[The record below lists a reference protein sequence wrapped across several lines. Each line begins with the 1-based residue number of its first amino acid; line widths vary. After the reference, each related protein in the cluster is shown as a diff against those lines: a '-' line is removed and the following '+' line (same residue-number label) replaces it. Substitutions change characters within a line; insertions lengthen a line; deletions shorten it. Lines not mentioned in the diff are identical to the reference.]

1 MLFKLIQLTI
11 KQFLR
16 ELNSSNVIYNW
27 LQLIIKQLHRE
38 LNSSDFGHLN
48 TLSFYDPQLIVHTF
62 FYLILAYDTEEKKTV
77 REISKVGKD

>member
-27 LQLIIKQLHRE
+27 LQLIIKQVLRE
-38 LNSSDFGHLN
+38 LNSSEFGHLN
-48 TLSFYDPQLIVHTF
+48 THSTILNLLFSHF